1 MSERP
6 SPNFV
11 FQGYCAI
18 AVNKETKM
26 LKISKQ
32 EYTAEF
38 KARRS
43 SVSQTSVISQC
54 GRCP

>member
-6 SPNFV
+6 SQNFV

-38 KARRS
+38 KKQAVKRVTVVCHLSMR
-43 SVSQTSVISQC
+43 
-54 GRCP
+54 